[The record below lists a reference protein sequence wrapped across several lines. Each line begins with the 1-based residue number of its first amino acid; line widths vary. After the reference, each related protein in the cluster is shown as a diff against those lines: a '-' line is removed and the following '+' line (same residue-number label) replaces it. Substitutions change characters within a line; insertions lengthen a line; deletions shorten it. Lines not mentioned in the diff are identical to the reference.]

1 MDRGHLE
8 SHDGLRPDLSREDHC
23 YALAL
28 AKRLKAMGQPKY
40 QSDGDPRTSGP
51 GFGITVH
58 ASALGLP
65 YTWSGRRVVFVNSM
79 SDLSVGA
86 KCPVPA
92 FPQAMAYQLPPW
104 RPRHV
109 SRTREG
115 CLVGRPGKGA
125 RWPSR
130 SVASHPEYECDARS
144 GREDQDAELAGSL
157 PASHCVPAHLGQ
169 FDDQPIQPAHRSSSS
184 GVLTPRSVPPRRN
197 ASHLMSG
204 HPGHRKPGILRTQRC
219 VAQVLKNGSIP
230 VCVGLSLDVEITYH
244 ALHIHHAAKAWTSP
258 WPGRALI
265 AGSIG

>member
-28 AKRLKAMGQPKY
+28 AGRLKAMGQPKY

-86 KCPVPA
+86 KCPAPA
-92 FPQAMAYQLPPW
+92 FPQAMAYSIAALA
-104 RPRHV
+104 
-109 SRTREG
+109 STTRVADAQG

-130 SVASHPEYECDARS
+130 SVASHTR
-144 GREDQDAELAGSL
+144 
-157 PASHCVPAHLGQ
+157 V
-169 FDDQPIQPAHRSSSS
+169 
-184 GVLTPRSVPPRRN
+184 
-197 ASHLMSG
+197 
-204 HPGHRKPGILRTQRC
+204 
-219 VAQVLKNGSIP
+219 
-230 VCVGLSLDVEITYH
+230 
-244 ALHIHHAAKAWTSP
+244 
-258 WPGRALI
+258 
-265 AGSIG
+265 